1 MSRTAFVTFAYP
13 GCEQFLAQTL
23 DSLTRQT
30 DQEFDVIIFNNSL
43 DSLDTICQTSLNKTP
58 EICAVYGNVPAIR
71 SYGLKQMK
79 TSGYHNVIFG
89 DADDVFAEN
98 RIEVI
103 KQLLSENDV
112 VVNDLDVCNENLI
125 QTRQAYFQ
133 NRLPSECLLNK
144 DTIRLCNCIGFTN
157 SALRADVIPETE
169 FPDTLTAI
177 DWALF
182 TTILL
187 ANARALFTGATS
199 TKYRIHNRS
208 HYDITSTNPS
218 SLSFQVKV
226 KYRHYEYLAQRFR
239 EYERE
244 YNEFGSLQQK
254 LKDTR
259 YFDRYKRA
267 MMAQLTEFPF
277 WWEAAKL
284 ETEETH

>member
-1 MSRTAFVTFAYP
+1 MSKTAFVMFSYP
-13 GCEQFLAQTL
+13 RCEQFLSQTL
-23 DSLTRQT
+23 VSLTRQT
-30 DQEFDVIIFNNSL
+30 DQDFDVIIFNDGL
-43 DSLDTICQTSLNKTP
+43 DSLDTICQISLNKTP
-58 EICAVYGNVPAIR
+58 EICSVRGNIPAIR
-71 SYGLKQMK
+71 SSGLKKMK
-79 TSGYHNVIFG
+79 SSGYHNVIFG

-98 RIEVI
+98 RVEVI
-103 KQLLSENDV
+103 KQLLTENDV

-133 NRLPSECLLNK
+133 NRLPSECLLKK

-157 SALRADVIPETE
+157 SALRANVIPEID

-182 TTILL
+182 TTIMLS
-187 ANARALFTGATS
+187 NARALFTGATS
-199 TKYRIHNRS
+199 TKYRIHRRS
-208 HYDITSTNPS
+208 HYDVTSTNPS

-226 KYRHYEYLAQRFR
+226 KYRHYEYLAQQFTG
-239 EYERE
+239 YEKE
-244 YNEFGSLQQK
+244 YNGFGLLQQK

-259 YFDRYKRA
+259 YFDRYKRT

-284 ETEETH
+284 ETGETY